1 MMAMSKLTLTA
12 PPDIIKLAEQLAKTE
27 NTSISAMFVNFIMAK
42 AKYSEEPR
50 TEQQLGPITQALV
63 GIVKL
68 PDDFDEKE
76 FMGEVFAQ
84 KYGLDK

>member
-1 MMAMSKLTLTA
+1 MAMSKLTLTA
-12 PPDIIKLAEQLAKTE
+12 PPDIIKLAEQLARME

-42 AKYSEEPR
+42 ARLSEESSP
-50 TEQQLGPITQALV
+50 EQQLGPIPQSLV

-68 PDDFDEKE
+68 PDDFDDKE
-76 FMGEVFAQ
+76 FMGEEFTQ